1 MQMKKNNDLRGFA
14 AISREIGHI
23 AHIAGDIEL
32 TAINGMLMVK
42 NSASSTTG
50 FGVAAHEI
58 QGLSLYFIEVTQNL
72 SRLVYQMSYLVGN
85 GMNLERRMRILNATA
100 ACHERGQMFISTAC
114 EGRRKVLNVNAMHIR
129 QSANEVLRLLQRAER
144 QCLVGIAL
152 GRAGKIEA
160 VYGAATAGRLRQ
172 VATEVQDR
180 MGEMMERLKSV
191 MTAVQVWQ
199 A

>member
-1 MQMKKNNDLRGFA
+1 MQMKNNNDLRGFS

-23 AHIAGDIEL
+23 AYIAGGIEL

-42 NSASSTTG
+42 KSAGSTTG

-58 QGLSLYFIEVTQNL
+58 QALSLYFIEVTQNL

-85 GMNLERRMRILNATA
+85 GMNLDRRMRILNATA
-100 ACHERGQMFISTAC
+100 ACHERGQTFISRAC
-114 EGRRKVLNVNAMHIR
+114 ESRRNVLNVNAMHIR

-160 VYGAATAGRLRQ
+160 VYGAAMASRLRQ
-172 VATEVQDR
+172 VSTEVQDR
-180 MGEMMERLKSV
+180 MTELLERLKSLN
-191 MTAVQVWQ
+191 TEIQVWQ

>member
-1 MQMKKNNDLRGFA
+1 MQMKNNNDLRGFS

-23 AHIAGDIEL
+23 AYIAGGIEL

-42 NSASSTTG
+42 KSAGSTTG

-58 QGLSLYFIEVTQNL
+58 QALSLYFIEVTQNL

-85 GMNLERRMRILNATA
+85 GMNLDRRMRILNATA
-100 ACHERGQMFISTAC
+100 ACHERAQAFISGAC
-114 EGRRKVLNVNAMHIR
+114 ESRRKVLNANAIHIR

-160 VYGAATAGRLRQ
+160 VYGAAMASRLRQ
-172 VATEVQDR
+172 VSTEVQDR
-180 MGEMMERLKSV
+180 MTELLERLKSLN
-191 MTAVQVWQ
+191 TEIQVWQ